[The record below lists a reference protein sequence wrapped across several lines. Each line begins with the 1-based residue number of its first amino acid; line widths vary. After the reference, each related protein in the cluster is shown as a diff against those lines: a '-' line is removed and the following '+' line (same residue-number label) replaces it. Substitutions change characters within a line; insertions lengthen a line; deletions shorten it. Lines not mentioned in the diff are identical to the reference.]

1 MSQKERKN
9 TNKFGSSSHLGET
22 GAQKSPC
29 NVARSFELATS
40 AGGWIKAGRASD
52 DRTIPA
58 PRILL
63 LKTVDSA
70 DQVSQSERKIWR
82 SYLAVS
88 FATKKTTSDLT
99 SKSDVR

>member
-1 MSQKERKN
+1 VSQKERK
-9 TNKFGSSSHLGET
+9 TSNKFGSASHLAGT
-22 GAQKSPC
+22 RAQKSHC
-29 NVARSFELATS
+29 NVARTFELAPS
-40 AGGWIKAGRASD
+40 ARCWMNAGRASD

-99 SKSDVR
+99 SKSDVQ